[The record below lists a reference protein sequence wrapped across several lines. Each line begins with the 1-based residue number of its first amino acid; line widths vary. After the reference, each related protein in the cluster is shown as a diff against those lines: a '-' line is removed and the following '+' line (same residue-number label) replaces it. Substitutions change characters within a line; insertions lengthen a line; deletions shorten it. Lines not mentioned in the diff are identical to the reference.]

1 MAAPLRLAALAAL
14 LCLGAC
20 ASAPAPRPAFT
31 GTAAFEGM
39 RPGSAIELL
48 RDRAIERGFRIA
60 DERPDSLVV
69 DFGVR
74 TARVAV
80 AVGSGTE
87 IRETE
92 VHATAVYGAR
102 PTTNGATVVMLANPI
117 YWHPDLRCW
126 LPAAADLSPGREL
139 LRIDAAGTQ

>member
-20 ASAPAPRPAFT
+20 ASAPAPRPVFA
-31 GTAAFEGM
+31 GSAEFEGM

-74 TARVAV
+74 TARVPV
-80 AVGSGTE
+80 AAGAGTE
-87 IRETE
+87 MRETE
-92 VHATAVYGAR
+92 IHATAVYGAR
-102 PTTNGATVVMLANPI
+102 PATNGATVVMLANPI

-126 LPAAADLSPGREL
+126 LPATSDLSPGREL
-139 LRIDAAGTQ
+139 LRNDTAGTQ